1 MNNAWKERLL
11 RLLPKVGYPAF
22 YLFCIVIFLPWTFP
36 YDKLKERIVTTYNAQ
51 QHGSSS
57 PEELSIEELDSHFV
71 TGLKAKGVR
80 FVTPPTDP
88 KKRAP
93 EIVLDEVRVRF
104 SLLSLLI
111 GNKSVHFAID
121 AFDGSIKGNWDD
133 SGKARAVD
141 LTFDGVD
148 IGKLDAIAANLGFP
162 LGGRLFGTLNFD
174 LLESKASK
182 ASGNIN
188 IEVRDMVAGS
198 DTELTVKTPL
208 GPFTL
213 PPLKVGAFTVA
224 GEAKDGVLKLSKIG
238 ASGGD
243 VDITGDGRVQLRDLA
258 TDAHL
263 DVNLKIKVL
272 DSYRNKND
280 TTKRLFGAPGSKDKP
295 MIEMDTK
302 IARSKSADGYYTMR
316 VGGTLGRPDVQP
328 GLATAARPILP

>member
-1 MNNAWKERLL
+1 MNDAWKARLF

-22 YLFCIVIFLPWTFP
+22 YLLCLAIFLPWTFP

-51 QHGSSS
+51 QRGSSN
-57 PEELSIEELDSHFV
+57 PEELSIDELDSHFV

-88 KKRAP
+88 QKRAP
-93 EIVLDEVRVRF
+93 EIALDEVRVRF
-104 SLLSLLI
+104 SLLPLLI
-111 GNKSVHFAID
+111 GNKSVHFTVD
-121 AFDGSIKGNWDD
+121 AFDGKIKGSWDD

-141 LTFDGVD
+141 VTFDGVD

-162 LGGRLFGTLNFD
+162 LGGRLFGTLTFE
-174 LLESKASK
+174 LPEGKASK
-182 ASGNIN
+182 ANGSIN
-188 IEVRDMVAGS
+188 IEVRDMVAGNG
-198 DTELTVKTPL
+198 TELTVKTPL

-213 PPLKVGAFTVA
+213 PQLKVGTFTVA

-243 VDITGDGRVQLRDLA
+243 VDITGEGRVQLRDVA

-272 DSYRNKND
+272 DGYRNKND
-280 TTKRLFGAPGSKDKP
+280 KTKTLFGAPGSKDKP
-295 MIEMDTK
+295 MLEMDAK

-328 GLATAARPILP
+328 GLATGGGGR